1 MGSSVISK
9 DYIEGEL
16 KRYKV
21 PGIGIGV
28 IKDGKVILKEGFG
41 FKNLA
46 KKSLVTPLTQF
57 GIASCSKS
65 FTSTLIGMLAD
76 DGYFGLEQP
85 IKEYLPDFE
94 MYDSVATAE
103 CTLKDMLTHNTG
115 LGGHDALWVDN
126 ITRADLWNRLRYLE
140 PNKPFRSTVQYNNLI
155 YTIAG
160 HIAEKVTGKTWD
172 KLIEERIFKPLEMN
186 NSNTSITKMVL
197 AKDFATPYWQ
207 SESGPF
213 EIDNWNVDLGGPA
226 ASINSC
232 VDDMLKWLQFH
243 IDEGVTQSKNGKE
256 GKRLIKKE
264 TLDEM
269 HKTQVPYTL
278 WPWDFDELPPTGGYG
293 MAWFTDVYRGE
304 AMYFHVGE
312 IEGYTAMEVVIPKQ
326 HLGIIILNNIHK
338 PATLIQQSITY
349 TIIDNVLGLTPEDWS
364 TRFYNER
371 NNYGHMLEDWNNN
384 LMPGKPVSGTLP
396 SHAISEYFGKY
407 FNPGY
412 GDINIDIINGQ
423 LKCIYRG
430 VEEKME
436 HYHYDVFKVPNIK
449 MDTLLVTSPLSFIVN
464 PLTGEIDRFEFQ
476 LVDGIAPITFIR
488 KK

>member
-1 MGSSVISK
+1 
-9 DYIEGEL
+9 
-16 KRYKV
+16 
-21 PGIGIGV
+21 
-28 IKDGKVILKEGFG
+28 
-41 FKNLA
+41 
-46 KKSLVTPLTQF
+46 
-57 GIASCSKS
+57 
-65 FTSTLIGMLAD
+65 
-76 DGYFGLEQP
+76 
-85 IKEYLPDFE
+85 
-94 MYDSVATAE
+94 
-103 CTLKDMLTHNTG
+103 
-115 LGGHDALWVDN
+115 
-126 ITRADLWNRLRYLE
+126 
-140 PNKPFRSTVQYNNLI
+140 
-155 YTIAG
+155 
-160 HIAEKVTGKTWD
+160 
-172 KLIEERIFKPLEMN
+172 
-186 NSNTSITKMVL
+186 
-197 AKDFATPYWQ
+197 
-207 SESGPF
+207 
-213 EIDNWNVDLGGPA
+213 
-226 ASINSC
+226 
-232 VDDMLKWLQFH
+232 
-243 IDEGVTQSKNGKE
+243 
-256 GKRLIKKE
+256 
-264 TLDEM
+264 M